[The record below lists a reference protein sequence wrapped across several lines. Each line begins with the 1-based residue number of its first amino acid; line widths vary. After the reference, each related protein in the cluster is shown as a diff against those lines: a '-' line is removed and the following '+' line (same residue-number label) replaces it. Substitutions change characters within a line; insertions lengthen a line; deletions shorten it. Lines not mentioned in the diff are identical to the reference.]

1 MRCRVLVAFTLPLW
15 RIQYRSPLPS
25 SKLQQV
31 SNDAQKTS
39 FRNSLKRPRT
49 RTVYLNRSCSPFC
62 DEPPFALIT
71 ERIPAGSVL
80 LIQEVAEMVGELA
93 NEHRMSR
100 DEGVNAILLEWGI
113 DAGIIKIDDLEEE
126 DD

>member
-1 MRCRVLVAFTLPLW
+1 M
-15 RIQYRSPLPS
+15 
-25 SKLQQV
+25 
-31 SNDAQKTS
+31 
-39 FRNSLKRPRT
+39 
-49 RTVYLNRSCSPFC
+49 
-62 DEPPFALIT
+62 
-71 ERIPAGSVL
+71 

-113 DAGIIKIDDLEEE
+113 DAGIIEIDDLEEE